1 MALHEGELPSYGLP
15 LVEHPFIYEINTWVW
30 LDELSRRAGSAIGL
44 AERAGGASGT
54 RSRRSASTR
63 SG

>member
-1 MALHEGELPSYGLP
+1 MQQRPVLTEP

-30 LDELSRRAGSAIGL
+30 LDELSGAPGATIDL
-44 AERAGGASGT
+44 AEVPGDASGT
-54 RSRRSASTR
+54 RSRRSGSTR